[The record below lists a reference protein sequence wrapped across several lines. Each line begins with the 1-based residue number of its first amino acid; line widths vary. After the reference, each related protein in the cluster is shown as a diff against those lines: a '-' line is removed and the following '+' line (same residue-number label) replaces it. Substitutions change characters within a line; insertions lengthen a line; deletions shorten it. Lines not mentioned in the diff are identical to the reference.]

1 MRTARIMHLLLE
13 PGEGGLS
20 KFSLL
25 SGRGRMILWQKEIAQ
40 KPKNLACL
48 QQQYYTYLERTKKN
62 RCPSLVH
69 NHMSEVQQLFTMKY
83 NHTY

>member
-1 MRTARIMHLLLE
+1 MHLLLE

-48 QQQYYTYLERTKKN
+48 QQQYYTYLERTKKKTV
-62 RCPSLVH
+62 SFFG
-69 NHMSEVQQLFTMKY
+69 S
-83 NHTY
+83 

>member
-48 QQQYYTYLERTKKN
+48 QQQYYTYLERTKKKTV
-62 RCPSLVH
+62 SFFG
-69 NHMSEVQQLFTMKY
+69 S
-83 NHTY
+83 

>member
-1 MRTARIMHLLLE
+1 MHLLLE

-40 KPKNLACL
+40 KPKKFSMSPTTVLHVLGKN
-48 QQQYYTYLERTKKN
+48 KKKK

>member
-48 QQQYYTYLERTKKN
+48 QQQYYTYLERTKK